1 MGHELMLSKF
11 RVLPNLEEVRME
23 IRPGDRRCS
32 PERGDPI
39 DSMSP
44 DRKWVP
50 HCFADD
56 TVEIWLRYCRD
67 KLPIHCR
74 RELPYL
80 KLF

>member
-1 MGHELMLSKF
+1 MAVVKYE
-11 RVLPNLEEVRME
+11 RVVSHQPLFLYAFIAMT
-23 IRPGDRRCS
+23 GTS

-67 KLPIHCR
+67 KLPYIAAANCHT
-74 RELPYL
+74 
-80 KLF
+80 